1 MTNDS
6 YENGVAEGIL
16 LRACRRYGTLT
27 ALLILGYAAV
37 GMPLQADGESRAGE
51 RVSKVAP

>member
-27 ALLILGYAAV
+27 APLILGYAAV
-37 GMPLQADGESRAGE
+37 GMPLQADGEIRAGDW
-51 RVSKVAP
+51 VSKVSP